1 MTDHIDPSGL
11 NTMLSQ
17 TLSALGKFQAQPGDQ
32 PEQEAPAGT
41 GEAAD
46 GLVQVRAVQPGQI
59 EGLVLDSRVMRMS
72 SQQLAQEIETAVNA
86 ALADLRQKAVVTT
99 GVADLSGLN
108 EQLKAIQSNAERQ
121 FSTFT
126 ASMVEAQEQLARR
139 AGGGQ

>member
-1 MTDHIDPSGL
+1 MTS
-11 NTMLSQ
+11 
-17 TLSALGKFQAQPGDQ
+17 
-32 PEQEAPAGT
+32 
-41 GEAAD
+41 
-46 GLVQVRAVQPGQI
+46 
-59 EGLVLDSRVMRMS
+59 
-72 SQQLAQEIETAVNA
+72 
-86 ALADLRQKAVVTT
+86 